1 MPPIHKLSFQPNA
14 AHMTTIQAP
23 SVKQHDTRPLL
34 TTIGWVGLLAGS
46 FDILAACLNAYIARG
61 TSPVIVL
68 KYIASGAFGK
78 AAFVDGWQMPLLGL
92 LFHFI
97 IAYSFTTL
105 FFLLYPHLK
114 IMSKSIVITAIA
126 YGIFIFV
133 VMTFGVLPLTKVPK
147 ITFQLEKVII
157 SVLILIVAIGL
168 PLSIFARRFFQHR
181 NTTQ

>member
-1 MPPIHKLSFQPNA
+1 
-14 AHMTTIQAP
+14 MTTIQSS
-23 SVKQHDTRPLL
+23 SVKQHYIGPLL
-34 TTIGWVGLLAGS
+34 KTIGLVGLLAGS
-46 FDILAACLNAYIARG
+46 LDILAACLNAYIARG

-78 AAFVDGWQMPLLGL
+78 AAFADGWEMPLLGL

-105 FFLLYPHLK
+105 FFLLYPSIK
-114 IMSKSIVITAIA
+114 IMSKSIVITAIV

-133 VMTFGVLPLTKVPK
+133 VMTFGVLPLTKIPK

-168 PLSIFARRFFQHR
+168 PLSFFARRFFQHG